1 MMPTV
6 VEEAKAVENEQD
18 RQSTFARRLA
28 ISILRV
34 AVFLVIAAAIGS
46 GWYLARK
53 GFGHQWRSR
62 IVEELHR
69 RGVEASIRHLT
80 LNPFP
85 GLVAR
90 CVRIFSYIDRTNTLS
105 LISEIACA

>member
-1 MMPTV
+1 MPTII
-6 VEEAKAVENEQD
+6 EEPNATDLSQD

-28 ISILRV
+28 ISIFRV
-34 AVFLVIAAAIGS
+34 AVVLVIAAAIGS

-69 RGVEASIRHLT
+69 RRVGASIGPLT
-80 LNPFP
+80 LSPLR
-85 GLVAR
+85 GLVVR
-90 CVRIFSYIDRTNTLS
+90 DQRIFSYRYRTNTL
-105 LISEIACA
+105 AF